1 MSEKKVNH
9 ILDMASIRKRLQNAR
24 GQEYWRSLEELAGT
38 DEFREFLRHEFPLLS
53 SGWSDSLNRRGILK
67 LMGASL
73 VLAGMTACTQR
84 PAEKIVPYV
93 RAPEEIVPGKPLF
106 YATAMTLGGFG
117 TGLLVESHL
126 GRPTKIE
133 GNPQHPAS
141 LGATD
146 AFAQASILTL
156 YDPDRSQVVTHNGR
170 ISSWVSFLASLNL
183 ERESQLGKKGTG
195 LRILTETVTSPTLAS
210 QLQALLAEF
219 PAAKWHQYEPVGRDN
234 VYLGT
239 KLAFGEPVNVVY
251 DLEKAD
257 VIFTL
262 DADILSSGPGHLRY
276 ARQWAARRQVRGG
289 RGVMNRLYAVEC
301 TPSNTGALADHRWM
315 QGGEMESIAR
325 AVAERMGVQIA
336 SSGTLPVESRLI
348 DALAR
353 DLAEHRGSSIV
364 VAGDSQPPAVHA
376 IAHVMNAM
384 LGNVGSTVHYTE
396 PVEANPVEQLQSLRE
411 LANEMQRGVVDLL
424 IILGG
429 NPVYD
434 APADFNFAENLA
446 KVKTRVHLGLFE
458 DETSRLC
465 HWHIPEAHYLEAW
478 GDCRAFDGTASIL
491 QPPIAPLYEGKS
503 AHELLASLSGKSG
516 ISSHDIV
523 REFWKG
529 KITAGNFEEFWQ
541 VTLHDGVVAHSALPA
556 KSMILKTDWMNQGPV
571 KSQAELHTSPR
582 PPAPGLDVVFRP
594 DPALFDGRFA
604 NNGWLQELP
613 RPLTKLTWDNAACI
627 SPATA
632 ERLNLKSREMVEIH
646 LGGRSLR
653 APIWILPGQPNDSVL
668 LHLGHGRSR
677 AGKVGTGIGF
687 NAYTLRT
694 SGAIWRGR
702 GAELKPSPGE
712 TPLATTQD
720 HNSMEGRPLV
730 RSGTITE
737 YRNNPHFVH
746 EKGEEPAYDMT
757 LYPPVEY
764 KGYSWGMAVNLNSC
778 IGCNACV
785 AACQSE
791 NNIPVVGKDQVQR
804 GREMHWLRIDRYYQG
819 DLDDP
824 AIYFQP
830 VMCQHCE
837 NAPCEPVCPVA
848 ATAHS
853 SEGLN
858 QMVYNRCVGTRYC
871 SNNCPYKVR
880 RFNFLQYTDWE
891 TESLKPLRNPDVTV
905 RGRGVMEKCTFCVQ
919 RINAAK
925 IQAELEDRE
934 VRDGEIV
941 TACQQACPTR
951 AIEFGNLN
959 DSESRVA
966 KLKAQPLN
974 YSLLGDLNARPRA
987 TYLARLRNPNPAIE
1001 KE

>member
-1 MSEKKVNH
+1 
-9 ILDMASIRKRLQNAR
+9 
-24 GQEYWRSLEELAGT
+24 LEELAGT
-38 DEFREFLRHEFPLLS
+38 DAFKEFLHNEFPQLF
-53 SGWSDSLNRRGILK
+53 SGWSDSLNRRDALK

-73 VLAGMTACTQR
+73 ALAGMTACTQR
-84 PAEKIVPYV
+84 PAENIVPYV
-93 RAPEEIVPGKPLF
+93 RSPEEIVPGKPMF
-106 YATAMTLGGFG
+106 YATAMTLGGYG

-170 ISSWVSFLASLNL
+170 ISSWISFLASLSL
-183 ERESQLGKKGTG
+183 ERESQLGKKGAG

-219 PAAKWHQYEPVGRDN
+219 PAARWHQYEPVGRDN

-239 KLAFGEPVNVVY
+239 KLGFGEAANVVY

-257 VIFTL
+257 VIFAL

-276 ARQWAARRQVRGG
+276 AKQWAARRRVTGG
-289 RGVMNRLYAVEC
+289 RGSMNRLYAVES
-301 TPSNTGALADHRWM
+301 TPSNTGAVADHRWM
-315 QGGEMESIAR
+315 HSGEMESIAR
-325 AVAERMGVQIA
+325 AVAQRIGIQIA
-336 SSGTLPVESRLI
+336 NSGTLPVEFRLI
-348 DALAR
+348 EALAK
-353 DLAEHRGSSIV
+353 DLAEHHGSSLV
-364 VAGDSQPPAVHA
+364 VAGDSQPPVVHA
-376 IAHVMNAM
+376 IAHAMNAM

-396 PVEANPVEQLQSLRE
+396 PVEANPVEQLQSLHE
-411 LANEMQRGVVDLL
+411 LVYEMQRGAVDLL

-446 KVKTRVHLGLFE
+446 KVKTRVHLSLFE

-491 QPPIAPLYEGKS
+491 QPLIAPLYEGKS
-503 AHELLASLSGKSG
+503 AYEVLASLSGTSG

-529 KITAGNFEEFWQ
+529 KIAGGNFEEFWQ
-541 VTLHDGVVAHSALPA
+541 VTLHDGVMANSALPA
-556 KSMILKTDWMNQGPV
+556 KNVILKTDWMNQGPGAGGQGPGARGQG
-571 KSQAELHTSPR
+571 SPESRSEAIIAPR
-582 PPAPGLDVVFRP
+582 PPAPGFGVIFRS

-627 SPATA
+627 SPAAA
-632 ERLNLKSREMVEIH
+632 ERLRLKSQEMVEIH
-646 LGGRSLR
+646 LNGRSLR
-653 APIWILPGQPNDSVL
+653 APVWILPGQPDDSVL

-687 NAYTLRT
+687 NAYALRT
-694 SGAIWRGR
+694 SSAIWRGA
-702 GAELKPSPGE
+702 GAELKPFPGE

-720 HNSMEGRPLV
+720 HNSMEGRQLV
-730 RSGTITE
+730 RTGTIAE
-737 YRNNPHFVH
+737 YRNNPYFVR
-746 EKGEEPAYDMT
+746 EKGEEPARDMT
-757 LYPPVEY
+757 LYPPMADE
-764 KGYSWGMAVNLNSC
+764 GYAWGMTINLNSC

-785 AACQSE
+785 IACQSE
-791 NNIPVVGKDQVQR
+791 NNIPVVGKDQVKR
-804 GREMHWLRIDRYYQG
+804 GREMHWLRIDRYFQG
-819 DLDDP
+819 ELDDP

-837 NAPCEPVCPVA
+837 HAPCEPVCPVA
-848 ATAHS
+848 ATSHS

-934 VRDGEIV
+934 VGDGEIV
-941 TACQQACPTR
+941 TACQQACPTH
-951 AIEFGNLN
+951 AIEFGNIN

-966 KLKAQPLN
+966 KLKMQPLK
-974 YSLLGDLNARPRA
+974 YSLLGELNTRPRA